1 MPTRK
6 STRYRTAADGSA
18 SSRLSRIGWPSG
30 DRGRAR
36 PEFTEVP
43 GFAATCDLVV
53 AAGAAIMFSRTRDGG
68 AIVVSVFDGD
78 DRAKE
83 YAAQLDELVEIFRQL
98 AAAYAAE

>member
-1 MPTRK
+1 
-6 STRYRTAADGSA
+6 
-18 SSRLSRIGWPSG
+18 
-30 DRGRAR
+30 
-36 PEFTEVP
+36 
-43 GFAATCDLVV
+43 
-53 AAGAAIMFSRTRDGG
+53 MFSRTRDGG